1 MAGRRSKLS
10 RLLAWIVGLPVLV
23 ACVLFALDNRGTL
36 VLGFWPAPWKLTGP
50 VYLIMLAA
58 VVIGFLF
65 GGIIAWLGGHRHRAA
80 LGRARAEAERLQ
92 SEAAELRR
100 RLDAA
105 EKAQRA
111 PAVASAASSDQARRQ
126 LVAAD
131 S

>member
-10 RLLAWIVGLPVLV
+10 RLLAWIVGLPVLA

-50 VYLIMLAA
+50 VYLVVLAA
-58 VVIGFLF
+58 LVIGFLF

-92 SEAAELRR
+92 VELAELRR

-111 PAVASAASSDQARRQ
+111 PAVASAASGEQARRQ
-126 LVAAD
+126 LIAAD